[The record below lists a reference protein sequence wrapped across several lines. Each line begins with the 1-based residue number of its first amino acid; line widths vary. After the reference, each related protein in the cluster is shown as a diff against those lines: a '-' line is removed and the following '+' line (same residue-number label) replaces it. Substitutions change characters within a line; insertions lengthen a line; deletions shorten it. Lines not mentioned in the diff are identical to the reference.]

1 MKDAVV
7 LALLVMS
14 FATLV
19 TTHVVIAARL
29 LWRVSP
35 KYRGVVALVVPPM
48 APVWAW
54 GQRWTRLVSL
64 WIGSLL
70 AYVVALVVA
79 SF

>member
-1 MKDAVV
+1 MLV
-7 LALLVMS
+7 LLVIS

-29 LWRVSP
+29 VWRVRP
-35 KYRGVVALVVPPM
+35 RYRGLVALLLPPM

-54 GQRWTRLVSL
+54 GQRWARLVSL

-70 AYVVALVVA
+70 AYVVALVIA
-79 SF
+79 SL